1 MTNSLKERV
10 LVNNAKVT
18 VMQREKKL
26 LSILLFIVASFATA
40 LHELSPHHH
49 SESCQVCV
57 VDERT
62 LCFDIIQTPINND
75 VDYNNDSE
83 QFTCKFFSYFTEL
96 QNQSRAPP
104 LFS

>member
-1 MTNSLKERV
+1 
-10 LVNNAKVT
+10 
-18 VMQREKKL
+18 MQREKKL
-26 LSILLFIVASFATA
+26 LFILLFIVTSFATA

-57 VDERT
+57 VDEHT
-62 LCFDIIQTPINND
+62 LCFDIIQTPTKDDI
-75 VDYNNDSE
+75 VYNSDAK
-83 QFTCKFFSYFTEL
+83 QFTCKFFSSFTKL